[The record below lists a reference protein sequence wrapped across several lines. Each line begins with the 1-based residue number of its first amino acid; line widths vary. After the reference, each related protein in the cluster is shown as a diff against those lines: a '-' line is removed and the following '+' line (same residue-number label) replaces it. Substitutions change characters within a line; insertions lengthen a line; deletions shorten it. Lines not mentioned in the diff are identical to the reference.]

1 MGKLQLFMKAEL
13 KQKVTDQLHTLENQ
27 HTQLEEENKLKRN
40 RLKSYNKFET
50 LLKEINHHSYGSQ
63 YYWVLFVLRRVIFIT
78 ICIYSHNNS
87 YLQSATLIVLFM
99 IISTFVYS
107 MSPFQIL
114 RKNYIENFNELM
126 LFLCALFQMVL
137 AGYTFDNST
146 GKAS

>member
-1 MGKLQLFMKAEL
+1 
-13 KQKVTDQLHTLENQ
+13 
-27 HTQLEEENKLKRN
+27 
-40 RLKSYNKFET
+40 
-50 LLKEINHHSYGSQ
+50 
-63 YYWVLFVLRRVIFIT
+63 
-78 ICIYSHNNS
+78 
-87 YLQSATLIVLFM
+87 M

-146 GKAS
+146 GKASSTRLSVSNFIIASISFLIAVNTFEAVSDLVH